1 MPKAAFN
8 EALKCSQSHLTV
20 IFTSLIPKMLLHY
33 QDPVKL
39 KTKKVVFEDTYY
51 ARDSGTLEQLKELTA
66 RRKSIEDFLNGSNQL
81 TPAIAREMAGGI
93 SSPILQDLQKVE
105 RYIPLLQNLVIRVEA
120 AANNN
125 ARVSQWTSELKIRW
139 TSALASSGPFG
150 FSAQKFYRVDN
161 LRFELGMVFF
171 LYGGLLRERALEV
184 ISTDLVEAATL
195 FRKAAGVFQ
204 HMAQDVFPPLQP
216 LPPSERLPEV
226 STTMA
231 TIMSL
236 ICLAEAQ
243 AVIVRKAEEK
253 ATSGSLLAKL
263 HFGVVQLLEEGNSL
277 LQTHSYEWNDLSEKI
292 KRFINTCMVLHEARS
307 QAYVAN
313 EFKKQEKLGVAVGI
327 LRYAMNKFQEGKA
340 PGEEAWKVV
349 FRQEADAVGELLRK
363 CENQNDFIWREKLPR
378 LDELPVL
385 EGKKIVSPIDYHLSR
400 LDRDFVFVI

>member
-1 MPKAAFN
+1 
-8 EALKCSQSHLTV
+8 
-20 IFTSLIPKMLLHY
+20 MLLHY

-51 ARDSGTLEQLKELTA
+51 ARDSGTLEQLKELTT
-66 RRKSIEDFLNGSNQL
+66 RRKAIEDFLNGSNQL

-93 SSPILQDLQKVE
+93 SSPVLQDLQKVE
-105 RYIPLLQNLVIRVEA
+105 RYIPLLQNLVVRVES
-120 AANNN
+120 ANNN
-125 ARVSQWTSELKIRW
+125 LRVSQWTSELKIRW
-139 TSALASSGPFG
+139 TSVLASSGPFG
-150 FSAQKFYRVDN
+150 LAALKYYRVDN
-161 LRFELGMVFF
+161 LRFELGMMFF

-204 HMAQDVFPPLQP
+204 HMAQDVLPPLQP
-216 LPPSERLPEV
+216 MPPSERIPEV
-226 STTMA
+226 SSTMA
-231 TIMSL
+231 TVMSM

-263 HFGVVQLLEEGNSL
+263 HYGVVQLLEEGNNL
-277 LQTHSYEWNDLSEKI
+277 LQTHSYEWNDLSERLR
-292 KRFINTCMVLHEARS
+292 RFLNTCMILHEARS
-307 QAYVAN
+307 QIYIAN
-313 EFKKQEKLGVAVGI
+313 EFKKQEKLGVAVGV
-327 LRYAMNKFQEGKA
+327 LRYAVNKFQGKS
-340 PGEEAWKVV
+340 PGEDAWKAV
-349 FRQEADAVGELLRK
+349 FKQEADALGDLLRK

>member
-1 MPKAAFN
+1 
-8 EALKCSQSHLTV
+8 
-20 IFTSLIPKMLLHY
+20 MLLHY

-51 ARDSGTLEQLKELTA
+51 ARDSGTLEQLKELTT
-66 RRKSIEDFLNGSNQL
+66 RRKAIEDFLNGSNQL

-93 SSPILQDLQKVE
+93 SSPVLQDLQKVE
-105 RYIPLLQNLVIRVEA
+105 RYIPLLQNLVVRVES
-120 AANNN
+120 ANNN
-125 ARVSQWTSELKIRW
+125 LRVSQWTSELKIRW
-139 TSALASSGPFG
+139 TSVLASSGPFG
-150 FSAQKFYRVDN
+150 LAALKYYRVDN
-161 LRFELGMVFF
+161 LRFELGMLFF

-204 HMAQDVFPPLQP
+204 HMAQDVLPPLQP
-216 LPPSERLPEV
+216 MPPSERIPEV
-226 STTMA
+226 SSTMA
-231 TIMSL
+231 TVMSM

-263 HFGVVQLLEEGNSL
+263 HYGVVQLLEEGNNL
-277 LQTHSYEWNDLSEKI
+277 LQTHSYEWNDLSERLR
-292 KRFINTCMVLHEARS
+292 RFLSTCMILHEARS
-307 QAYVAN
+307 QIYIAN
-313 EFKKQEKLGVAVGI
+313 EFKKQEKLGVAVGV
-327 LRYAMNKFQEGKA
+327 LRYAVNKFQGKS
-340 PGEEAWKVV
+340 PGEDAWKAV
-349 FRQEADAVGELLRK
+349 FKQEADALGDLLRK

>member
-1 MPKAAFN
+1 
-8 EALKCSQSHLTV
+8 
-20 IFTSLIPKMLLHY
+20 MLLHY

-51 ARDSGTLEQLKELTA
+51 ARDSGTLEQLKELTT

-93 SSPILQDLQKVE
+93 SSPVLQDLQKVE
-105 RYIPLLQNLVIRVEA
+105 RYIPLLQNLVVRVES
-120 AANNN
+120 ANNN
-125 ARVSQWTSELKIRW
+125 LRVSQWTSELKIRW
-139 TSALASSGPFG
+139 TSVLASSGPFG
-150 FSAQKFYRVDN
+150 LAALKYYRVDN
-161 LRFELGMVFF
+161 LRFELGMMFF

-204 HMAQDVFPPLQP
+204 HMAQDVLPPLQP
-216 LPPSERLPEV
+216 MPPSERIPEV
-226 STTMA
+226 SSTMA
-231 TIMSL
+231 TVMSM

-263 HFGVVQLLEEGNSL
+263 HYGVVQLLEEGNNL
-277 LQTHSYEWNDLSEKI
+277 LQTHSYEWNDLSERLR
-292 KRFINTCMVLHEARS
+292 RFLNTCMILHEARS
-307 QAYVAN
+307 QIYIAN
-313 EFKKQEKLGVAVGI
+313 EFKKQEKLGVAVGV
-327 LRYAMNKFQEGKA
+327 LRYAVNKFQGKS
-340 PGEEAWKVV
+340 PGEDAWKAV
-349 FRQEADAVGELLRK
+349 FKQEADALGDLLRK